1 MRHDRVEPK
10 NNKERKHK
18 MKYWFKTKKQLGDF
32 VKDYSKNDNFVVFIW
47 AKNEIEESAGKKIKN
62 WKAFCEKVEDDSEVY
77 DADVKLENSLFEIA
91 KKL

>member
-1 MRHDRVEPK
+1 
-10 NNKERKHK
+10 